1 MERRS
6 SNWSGSCYRVIGR
19 TLVIDL
25 GQARPVLSSAPH
37 HGGFVRAR
45 HILNHQVRPL
55 SEASQ
60 LRNWC
65 DPRRYL
71 TRVAASLGIHERC
84 VGFMTAVPMTRLVML
99 REEDKRCGLWVEC
112 FCTVGVTN
120 AVQAGEPPVE
130 PRFRCPVGTIN
141 IILVTNARLAAS
153 AMVGAVQ
160 VVTESKAVVLLERM
174 VRSSVS
180 GELATGTGTDAVA
193 VACGLRG
200 EGPVLRYSGTHTDI
214 GAMIGRV
221 VRQGMQLGLDRVDRR
236 SNGGFRSGTRG

>member
-1 MERRS
+1 MERHS
-6 SNWSGSCYRVIGR
+6 SNWLGSYYRVIGT

-25 GQARPVLSSAPH
+25 GHARPVLSSAPH
-37 HGGFVRAR
+37 RGGFVRIR
-45 HILNHQVRPL
+45 YILNHQVELLP
-55 SEASQ
+55 EGSQ
-60 LRNWC
+60 SKNWC
-65 DPRRYL
+65 DPGRYL
-71 TRVAASLGIHERC
+71 TRVAASLGIHHRC

-120 AVQAGEPPVE
+120 AVKAGEPPVE
-130 PRFRCPVGTIN
+130 PQFRRPLGTIN
-141 IILVTNARLAAS
+141 IILVTNARLVAS

-160 VVTESKAVVLLERM
+160 VATESKAAVLLERV

-200 EGPVLRYSGTHTDI
+200 EGPVLRYSGTHTEI

-221 VRQGMQLGLDRVDRR
+221 VRQGVQLGLDRTDRR
-236 SNGGFRSGTRG
+236 SNGYRSGTRG